1 MLHCFRAID
10 DLCDP
15 SGTQKMVKNGPKRW
29 KMTFFTTPTWLPKWS
44 YSKSIFL
51 DAFHHLSLFWTK
63 LSEIGGTP
71 TIWSPPKWPKYS
83 QKWWK
88 MAENLHDR
96 KDTKIER
103 KSNRKVIKVIEL
115 DLLNCPS
122 MFPSFTRFIWP
133 LRYPK
138 NGEKWSKMVQNNVF
152 HQPQSV
158 AQVTYLESG
167 F

>member
-1 MLHCFRAID
+1 MIYVIPQVPR
-10 DLCDP
+10 
-15 SGTQKMVKNGPKRW
+15 
-29 KMTFFTTPTWLPKWS
+29 KWS
-44 YSKSIFL
+44 KMGRKGEKWHFSPHPLGYPNDQYL
-51 DAFHHLSLFWTK
+51 DAFHHLSLFWRK
-63 LSEIGGTP
+63 LNEIGGIP

-103 KSNRKVIKVIEL
+103 KGNRKVIKVIEL

-138 NGEKWSKMVQNNVF
+138 NGEKWSKMVKNNVF
-152 HQPQSV
+152 HQPHSV
-158 AQVTYLESG
+158 AQVTYSELPI
-167 F
+167 